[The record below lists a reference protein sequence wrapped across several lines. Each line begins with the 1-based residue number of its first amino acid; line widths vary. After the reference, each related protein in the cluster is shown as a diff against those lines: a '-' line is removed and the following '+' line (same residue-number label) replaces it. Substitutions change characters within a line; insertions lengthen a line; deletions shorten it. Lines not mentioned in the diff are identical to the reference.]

1 MATKMQEVLLKAAEI
16 ALPFVKMPPDT
27 LTEVDNREMDKALAS
42 INQLKAKHLPTPTIA
57 VGDLSMQ
64 EVQRLFGISPDAS
77 GTFKWDKT
85 AFEGF
90 AVYTD
95 KGKSEMEYV
104 GKLLYCPNF
113 YFSTL
118 ILRARVDPQCI

>member
-1 MATKMQEVLLKAAEI
+1 MATKMQEVLLRAAEI

-27 LTEVDNREMDKALAS
+27 LTEADNCEMDKALAS
-42 INQLKAKHLPTPTIA
+42 INQWKAKHLPIPTIE

-77 GTFKWDKT
+77 GTFKWDKA

-104 GKLLYCPNF
+104 GW
-113 YFSTL
+113 TL
-118 ILRARVDPQCI
+118 NA